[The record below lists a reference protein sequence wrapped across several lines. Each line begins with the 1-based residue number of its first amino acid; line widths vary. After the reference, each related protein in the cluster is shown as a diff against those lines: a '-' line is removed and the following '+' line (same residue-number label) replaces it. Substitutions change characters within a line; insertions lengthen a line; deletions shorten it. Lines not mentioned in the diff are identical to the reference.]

1 MLKSKQKQAGKSMG
15 LLFVYYLVFQVT
27 PLIISVAH
35 FKTATRLDSIRAKL
49 TISFKAVL
57 TLLRN

>member
-1 MLKSKQKQAGKSMG
+1 MG

-49 TISFKAVL
+49 TSSFKAVL